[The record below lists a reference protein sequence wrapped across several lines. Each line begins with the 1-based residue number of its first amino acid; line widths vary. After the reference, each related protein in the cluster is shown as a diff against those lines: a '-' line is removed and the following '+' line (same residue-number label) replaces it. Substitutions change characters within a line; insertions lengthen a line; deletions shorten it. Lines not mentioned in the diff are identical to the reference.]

1 MLVTE
6 RGTQKKKKKEFKA
19 FTSTTAR
26 LFMERLQGPINPYDF
41 VFLIAFHLF
50 SNPVSRLKMETAFTL
65 KMLAFN
71 ASYFLGEHLEVECLE
86 QGFISCERL
95 KLGEEEEEAHFS
107 IPSFEEKM
115 PFLQMLQSVESPQ
128 LFAFKEPNFQTL
140 LRLQHMKKPW
150 ELNNNPFI
158 PEMETQVQALELE
171 SCVTHETELDLHS
184 PVKSETKELK
194 KSPPS
199 SSCVEV
205 LSSGSNQHQPKS
217 DNRSREPNL
226 GSSPQKIFTKSPP
239 ITRERRKRK
248 RTKAAKN
255 KEEVESQRMTH
266 IAVERNRRRQMNDY
280 LNSLRSLMP
289 PCYIQR
295 GDQASIIAGAID
307 FVKELEQL
315 LQSLEAQKRTRKV
328 EESNNSMSKPA
339 TEIHQQEYENG
350 SEDGHCREEVKKAES
365 KTGAAE
371 VEVNVIHN
379 HVNLKI
385 QCSRRAGQ
393 LIEAIVTLETLRL
406 TVLHLNITTSQ
417 ASVLYSFN
425 LKMEDDSALRSADE
439 IAAAA
444 AGLIPEEKVEWKR
457 ADQEKK
463 LLECGVNRGPASQH
477 ALPWAWWRFRKVWGF
492 IKVENLLYK
501 SESHDYTL
509 ANDAALF
516 ILTLGMY
523 RKVSKTNS
531 FKLRKDVI
539 GRTRMAG
546 WMGLYILQVF
556 DKIPSLTHY

>member
-6 RGTQKKKKKEFKA
+6 RGTQKEKKKEFKA
-19 FTSTTAR
+19 FTSTTAKLLWR
-26 LFMERLQGPINPYDF
+26 DSKDP
-41 VFLIAFHLF
+41 LILMY
-50 SNPVSRLKMETAFTL
+50 VVL
-65 KMLAFN
+65 LALGLC
-71 ASYFLGEHLEVECLE
+71 FLGEHLEVECLE

-150 ELNNNPFI
+150 ELNTNPFI

-171 SCVTHETELDLHS
+171 SCVTHETVLDLHS

-199 SSCVEV
+199 SSCAEV
-205 LSSGSNQHQPKS
+205 LSSGSNQDQPKS
-217 DNRSREPNL
+217 DNCSGELNL

-315 LQSLEAQKRTRKV
+315 LQSLEAQKRTRNV

-339 TEIHQQEYENG
+339 MEIHQQEYENG
-350 SEDGHCREEVKKAES
+350 SEDGHCGEEVKAES

-393 LIEAIVTLETLRL
+393 LIQAIVTLETLRL
-406 TVLHLNITTSQ
+406 TVLHLNITTSR

-439 IAAAA
+439 IAAAVHQ
-444 AGLIPEEKVEWKR
+444 IF
-457 ADQEKK
+457 
-463 LLECGVNRGPASQH
+463 S
-477 ALPWAWWRFRKVWGF
+477 
-492 IKVENLLYK
+492 
-501 SESHDYTL
+501 
-509 ANDAALF
+509 
-516 ILTLGMY
+516 
-523 RKVSKTNS
+523 
-531 FKLRKDVI
+531 
-539 GRTRMAG
+539 
-546 WMGLYILQVF
+546 
-556 DKIPSLTHY
+556 

>member
-1 MLVTE
+1 MCVGYGGGVRVLFCFIGVTFITCIDLLASIYGMLVTE
-6 RGTQKKKKKEFKA
+6 RGTQKEKKKEFKA
-19 FTSTTAR
+19 FTSTTAKLLWR
-26 LFMERLQGPINPYDF
+26 DSKDP
-41 VFLIAFHLF
+41 LILMY
-50 SNPVSRLKMETAFTL
+50 VVL
-65 KMLAFN
+65 LALGLC
-71 ASYFLGEHLEVECLE
+71 FLGEHLEVECLE

-95 KLGEEEEEAHFS
+95 KLGEEEEAHFS

-150 ELNNNPFI
+150 ELNTNPFI

-171 SCVTHETELDLHS
+171 SCVTHETVLDLHS

-199 SSCVEV
+199 SSCAEV
-205 LSSGSNQHQPKS
+205 LSSGSNQDQPKS
-217 DNRSREPNL
+217 DNCSGELNL

-328 EESNNSMSKPA
+328 EESNHSMSNPA
-339 TEIHQQEYENG
+339 MEIHQQEYENG
-350 SEDGHCREEVKKAES
+350 SEDGHCGEEVKAES

-393 LIEAIVTLETLRL
+393 LIQAIITLETLRL
-406 TVLHLNITTSQ
+406 TVLHLNITTSR

-439 IAAAA
+439 IAAAVHQ
-444 AGLIPEEKVEWKR
+444 IF
-457 ADQEKK
+457 
-463 LLECGVNRGPASQH
+463 S
-477 ALPWAWWRFRKVWGF
+477 
-492 IKVENLLYK
+492 
-501 SESHDYTL
+501 
-509 ANDAALF
+509 
-516 ILTLGMY
+516 
-523 RKVSKTNS
+523 
-531 FKLRKDVI
+531 
-539 GRTRMAG
+539 
-546 WMGLYILQVF
+546 
-556 DKIPSLTHY
+556 

>member
-6 RGTQKKKKKEFKA
+6 RGTQKEKKKEFKA
-19 FTSTTAR
+19 FTSTTAK
-26 LFMERLQGPINPYDF
+26 LFMERLQGPINP
-41 VFLIAFHLF
+41 
-50 SNPVSRLKMETAFTL
+50 
-65 KMLAFN
+65 
-71 ASYFLGEHLEVECLE
+71 YFLGEHLEVECLE

-95 KLGEEEEEAHFS
+95 KLGEEEEEEAHFS

-171 SCVTHETELDLHS
+171 SCVTHETVLDLHS

-205 LSSGSNQHQPKS
+205 LSSGSNQHRPKS
-217 DNRSREPNL
+217 DNCSSREPNL
-226 GSSPQKIFTKSPP
+226 GSSPQKSFTKSPP

-248 RTKAAKN
+248 RKKAAKN

-307 FVKELEQL
+307 FVKELEQF
-315 LQSLEAQKRTRKV
+315 LQSLEAQKRTRK
-328 EESNNSMSKPA
+328 SRKATIACQSPPWKFISK
-339 TEIHQQEYENG
+339 NMKM
-350 SEDGHCREEVKKAES
+350 D
-365 KTGAAE
+365 
-371 VEVNVIHN
+371 
-379 HVNLKI
+379 LKMDI
-385 QCSRRAGQ
+385 AGRKAGQ
-393 LIEAIVTLETLRL
+393 LIQAIVTLETLRL

-425 LKMEDDSALRSADE
+425 LKFQNFSTVVFVFVGFVLVSSLSGSVLEMGMAD
-439 IAAAA
+439 
-444 AGLIPEEKVEWKR
+444 G
-457 ADQEKK
+457 
-463 LLECGVNRGPASQH
+463 
-477 ALPWAWWRFRKVWGF
+477 
-492 IKVENLLYK
+492 
-501 SESHDYTL
+501 
-509 ANDAALF
+509 
-516 ILTLGMY
+516 
-523 RKVSKTNS
+523 
-531 FKLRKDVI
+531 
-539 GRTRMAG
+539 GRLCA
-546 WMGLYILQVF
+546 
-556 DKIPSLTHY
+556 KISG